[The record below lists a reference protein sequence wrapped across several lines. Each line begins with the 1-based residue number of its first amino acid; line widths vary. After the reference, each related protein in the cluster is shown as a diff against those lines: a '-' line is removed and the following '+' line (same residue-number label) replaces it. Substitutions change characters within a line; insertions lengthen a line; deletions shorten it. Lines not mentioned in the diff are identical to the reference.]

1 MKLKVLFYVKVLFIW
16 RWFII
21 FCCDGGHSELL
32 LFLKIE
38 LNIYYLE
45 IWPQQNVLFA
55 TIKWLH
61 RQARRKK
68 MLQYFVRNSWHF
80 TFSFTT
86 HKRAHFELHNSLA
99 NFSLWLSHALFQ
111 VESYHLGHQT
121 TTDIDLQIVCNEPK
135 TQR

>member
-1 MKLKVLFYVKVLFIW
+1 MW
-16 RWFII
+16 RCFLYEG
-21 FCCDGGHSELL
+21 DL
-32 LFLKIE
+32 LFFVVMVVTRSFSYFWKLSWNYYELKL
-38 LNIYYLE
+38 LNYYLE

-86 HKRAHFELHNSLA
+86 HKRALFELHNSLA